1 MAPKMNDKPTKFGGQ
16 LQATTITLIVLLVV
30 SLVLVIVYSR
40 EGEDGSLH
48 GLQNS
53 VNAISSPLGSISVTT
68 GNIAATATRSVE
80 DLTASDATMTQ
91 LRENNQRLSQMV
103 VELEEYR
110 QEAQRLEGM
119 IGLSDAYGFTTVA
132 ARVTGYSADS
142 YNQVLTL
149 DCGSDAGV
157 RPGIPVMGSTGVIGQ
172 VISVTPGTCKVR
184 LITDPQSGVAVLLQ
198 SSREEGILYGS
209 VGGTLYLRDVDD
221 NVEVKEG
228 DAVITSGLGGGYF
241 RGLVVGTVAKVEW
254 RAGEATRTIIVTPNN
269 DMTNINEALVVL
281 EMGKTDAASDDSAAS
296 ASAVAS
302 VAPEKLAA
310 GASGEGSSGE
320 GSDEGEE

>member
-30 SLVLVIVYSR
+30 SLVLVILYSR
-40 EGEDGSLH
+40 EDENGALH
-48 GLQNS
+48 GMQNT
-53 VNAISSPLGSISVTT
+53 VNAISSPLGSISATT

-80 DLTASDATMTQ
+80 DLTASDATMNQ

-142 YNQVLTL
+142 YNQVITL
-149 DCGSDAGV
+149 DCGADAGV
-157 RPGIPVMGSTGVIGQ
+157 RPGVPVMGSTGVIGQ
-172 VISVTPGTCKVR
+172 VISTTAGTCKVR

-241 RGLVVGTVAKVEW
+241 RGLVIGTVAKVEW

-281 EMGKTDAASDDSAAS
+281 EMGKTDAASEDSGAS
-296 ASAVAS
+296 ASAVAA
-302 VAPEKLAA
+302 VAPEALTSGA
-310 GASGEGSSGE
+310 ASGDSES
-320 GSDEGEE
+320 EGEE